1 MSPTPLPPSPRR
13 VRPWL
18 AAALLMT
25 VWLSSTPARCDSGP
39 GIARLAASTLAGP
52 AWHWLQLAWAG
63 FQSWGPGGA
72 RDGQAYRPAIRATAG
87 GWQGAGGADSAA
99 PEDTS
104 TGGGSAVGGSGSGSG
119 NTGGSDP
126 NG

>member
-18 AAALLMT
+18 AAALMMT
-25 VWLSSTPARCDSGP
+25 VWLSSTPARCDPGP
-39 GIARLAASTLAGP
+39 GIARLAASTLTGP

-63 FQSWGPGGA
+63 LQSWGPGGA
-72 RDGQAYRPAIRATAG
+72 REGQAFRPAIRLTAG

-99 PEDTS
+99 PADTS
-104 TGGGSAVGGSGSGSG
+104 AGGSAGDGSSSGGSGA
-119 NTGGSDP
+119 GGSDP